1 MFKNGD
7 DTRQDQLILQLLS
20 LFDQLLRQININL
33 PFTCFKCL
41 ACSKDD
47 GIMEFVKDSQTIQET
62 RLKYDEDLSK
72 FLAEKA
78 DGDKKRRKE
87 IDENY
92 LLSNAAYAAATYLLA
107 LGDRHLENLMVCDD
121 GKFFHLDFGFIF
133 GK

>member
-1 MFKNGD
+1 
-7 DTRQDQLILQLLS
+7 
-20 LFDQLLRQININL
+20 
-33 PFTCFKCL
+33 
-41 ACSKDD
+41 
-47 GIMEFVKDSQTIQET
+47 MEFVKDSQTIQET